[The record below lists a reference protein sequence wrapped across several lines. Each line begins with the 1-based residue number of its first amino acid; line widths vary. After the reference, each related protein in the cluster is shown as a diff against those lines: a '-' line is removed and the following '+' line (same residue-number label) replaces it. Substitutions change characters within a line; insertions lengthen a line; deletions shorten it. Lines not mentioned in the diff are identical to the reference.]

1 MRNWHSGGLAT
12 QYAAEA
18 AAALRT
24 APGYGGGRSAWLGAT
39 IADPRRDPPF
49 ATCDMPIDVTCPG
62 CHTRFQVS
70 DKFAGKSGPCPKCK
84 TIIKVPDKKDE
95 VIIHAPE
102 EYGPKDSAGRA
113 VLKPIARQ
121 EVRLKPWQIAT
132 IVGSIVGVL
141 AAAVVL
147 RLQFPGG
154 QIPPWVTSLGAIL
167 LGPPLAFAGYTFLRD
182 QELEPFRG
190 QEVLVRSLACGLAYA
205 AIWGAYWAVFAY
217 LRTEPNWQ
225 VLCAVVPVMV
235 TLGAVAAQA
244 SFDLELGTGA
254 MHYALY
260 LLSTLVLRVLMG
272 MQAHWQGSLP
282 GGS

>member
-1 MRNWHSGGLAT
+1 
-12 QYAAEA
+12 
-18 AAALRT
+18 
-24 APGYGGGRSAWLGAT
+24 
-39 IADPRRDPPF
+39 
-49 ATCDMPIDVTCPG
+49 MPIDVTCPG

-84 TIIKVPDKKDE
+84 TVIKVPEKKDE

-102 EYGPKDSAGRA
+102 EYGPKDSTGRA
-113 VLKPIARQ
+113 VLKPIARV
-121 EVRLKPWQIAT
+121 ETRLSRGQIAA
-132 IVGSIVGVL
+132 IVGSVGAVV

-147 RLQFPGG
+147 RLQYPGG
-154 QIPPWVTSLGAIL
+154 QIPTWISSLGAAL

-182 QELEPFRG
+182 QELEPYRG
-190 QEVLVRSLACGLAYA
+190 REVLLRSLVCGLVYA
-205 AIWGAYWAVFAY
+205 AIWGAYWGVFAY

-235 TLGAVAAQA
+235 TIGAVAAQA

-260 LLSTLVLRVLMG
+260 LLSTLVLRVVMG
-272 MQAHWQGSLP
+272 MQAHWQGNLP
-282 GGS
+282 SGS